1 MKSDYLRAK
10 KIILARQWDNQMP
23 NWLRKNQKITLY

>member
-23 NWLRKNQKITLY
+23 NWIRKNKK